1 MHLISFLLKQYQHI
15 SYVKYAAV
23 ISGNGT
29 VVRAVNKMLLVLLLL
44 SDTKT

>member
-1 MHLISFLLKQYQHI
+1 MRLIFFLLKKYQHI

-23 ISGNGT
+23 ISGNST
-29 VVRAVNKMLLVLLLL
+29 VMRVVNKTLLVLLLL